1 MEVRKE
7 VFSLIYITVEK
18 VRGILYSPIFL
29 QLDTELNVTSNLTE
43 NGNFCYCLSRK
54 SSFEMKG
61 RIQGRVRAYGKLDTL
76 KQEDNKHPNT
86 VIICT

>member
-1 MEVRKE
+1 VEVRKE

-43 NGNFCYCLSRK
+43 MAISVTVL
-54 SSFEMKG
+54 
-61 RIQGRVRAYGKLDTL
+61 VGKAHL
-76 KQEDNKHPNT
+76 K
-86 VIICT
+86 

>member
-43 NGNFCYCLSRK
+43 MAISVTVLVRK
-54 SSFEMKG
+54 
-61 RIQGRVRAYGKLDTL
+61 AHL
-76 KQEDNKHPNT
+76 K
-86 VIICT
+86 